1 MRSRIIVSFSTLLLT
16 APAAGIHSARTSQD
30 STIAQGKTPDLSGVW
45 YPSAINTFQFQW
57 TDSQGMPLKDLPM
70 TPWAEE
76 KFKANR
82 PIGPNTAINSNDPD
96 FSCFPSG
103 IPKAYLYSYPVE
115 LIPTPGRLIMFFEY
129 GHNVRQIFTDGRNHQ
144 KDANPTWMGDSI
156 GHWEGDTLVVDSLG
170 FNEKTWLDYNGHPH
184 SEAMHIVELIRRP
197 GHDTLLIDLTLDDP
211 KAYTIPLHTTRKLIL
226 KPSWNIM
233 ESVCED
239 NSANF
244 FDYEKRMGKQ
254 EK

>member
-45 YPSAINTFQFQW
+45 YPSAINTFQLQW

-244 FDYEKRMGKQ
+244 FDYEKRMGEQ